1 MHPKNQQIKTQ
12 QEEIRQWE
20 EVICATPDK
29 LREDAEWFRIQTRHC
44 GNPNCGRC
52 DRFIRAALA
61 LEEQAAR
68 MEAPTDVAALVVT
81 PTDKNK

>member
-1 MHPKNQQIKTQ
+1 MYPKNQQIKTQ

-20 EVICATPDK
+20 EVAGATPDK

-52 DRFIRAALA
+52 DRFTRAALILDTHA
-61 LEEQAAR
+61 VR
-68 MEAPTDVAALVVT
+68 MESPTTALAQQERKHEE
-81 PTDKNK
+81 D